1 MLSAKECK
9 HYFKNDFILDFL
21 KENDMQSS
29 KFWHEGCSTHYIG
42 LYKTWMLCYWAVL
55 PSLCHLYKTAFSL
68 LMPSKYSAQKTFQF
82 HGLKAVLVRKNFC
95 LKEMYKT
102 ISWGVGKPNMNIAI
116 FIGGKKKIVIKVALL
131 TQVLPLFAFSFF
143 HHQVGYIFA
152 KKLSFYWIWQQKR
165 GESYHW
171 RGNSNLLQSF
181 FTRVTFFYFLDK
193 AVCLSQGTLTRAE
206 DESICGA

>member
-42 LYKTWMLCYWAVL
+42 LYKTWMLCCWAVL

-116 FIGGKKKIVIKVALL
+116 FIGGKKNRHKSSL
-131 TQVLPLFAFSFF
+131 TYARFSHSLPSHSFTT
-143 HHQVGYIFA
+143 
-152 KKLSFYWIWQQKR
+152 KLDISLQKNFPSIEFDNKR
-165 GESYHW
+165 GGSLIIEEETATFY
-171 RGNSNLLQSF
+171 NLFLQELHF
-181 FTRVTFFYFLDK
+181 
-193 AVCLSQGTLTRAE
+193 
-206 DESICGA
+206 SIF

>member
-116 FIGGKKKIVIKVALL
+116 FIGGKKKIVIKVALR
-131 TQVLPLFAFSFF
+131 TRFSHSLPSHSFTT
-143 HHQVGYIFA
+143 
-152 KKLSFYWIWQQKR
+152 KLDISLQKNFPSIEFDNKR
-165 GESYHW
+165 GGSLIIEEETATFY
-171 RGNSNLLQSF
+171 NLFLQELHF
-181 FTRVTFFYFLDK
+181 
-193 AVCLSQGTLTRAE
+193 
-206 DESICGA
+206 SIF

>member
-131 TQVLPLFAFSFF
+131 TQGSPTLCLLILSPPSWIYLC
-143 HHQVGYIFA
+143 
-152 KKLSFYWIWQQKR
+152 KKNFPSIEFDNKR
-165 GESYHW
+165 GGSLIIEEETATFY
-171 RGNSNLLQSF
+171 NLFLQELHF
-181 FTRVTFFYFLDK
+181 
-193 AVCLSQGTLTRAE
+193 
-206 DESICGA
+206 SIF

>member
-29 KFWHEGCSTHYIG
+29 KFWHEGCSTH
-42 LYKTWMLCYWAVL
+42 YKTWMLCYWAVL

-116 FIGGKKKIVIKVALL
+116 FIGGKKIVIKVALL
-131 TQVLPLFAFSFF
+131 TQGSPTLCLLILSPPSWIYLCKKTFLLLNLTTKEGGVLSLKRKQQPSTIFF
-143 HHQVGYIFA
+143 YKSYIF
-152 KKLSFYWIWQQKR
+152 L
-165 GESYHW
+165 
-171 RGNSNLLQSF
+171 F
-181 FTRVTFFYFLDK
+181 FR
-193 AVCLSQGTLTRAE
+193 
-206 DESICGA
+206 

>member
-1 MLSAKECK
+1 MLGGFAKLVAP
-9 HYFKNDFILDFL
+9 F
-21 KENDMQSS
+21 Q
-29 KFWHEGCSTHYIG
+29 
-42 LYKTWMLCYWAVL
+42 
-55 PSLCHLYKTAFSL
+55 TASSL

-116 FIGGKKKIVIKVALL
+116 FIGGKKNRHKSSL
-131 TQVLPLFAFSFF
+131 TYARFSHSLPSHSFTT
-143 HHQVGYIFA
+143 
-152 KKLSFYWIWQQKR
+152 KLDISLQKNFPSIEFDNKR
-165 GESYHW
+165 GGSLIIEEETATFY
-171 RGNSNLLQSF
+171 NLF